1 MYITADG
8 AKLFTPQSHSL
19 EDPFAIG

>member
-19 EDPFAIG
+19 EEPFARG